1 MTVEQIAK
9 ILDAKIICGEER
21 SHHDIEI
28 AFASDLMS
36 DVLTLKEDNVL
47 LITGLANMQTL
58 RTAEMSDIHCIL
70 FARNKKISEEMKE
83 LAVEN
88 DIIVLE
94 CRYSVFRTCG
104 ILYQAGI
111 SPVF

>member
-1 MTVEQIAK
+1 MTVKQIAD
-9 ILDAKIICGEER
+9 ILKANIICGEDR
-21 SHHDIEI
+21 ADHDMKI

-58 RTAEMSDIHCIL
+58 RTAEMSDIQCII
-70 FARNKKISEEMKE
+70 FARNKKISPEMKE
-83 LAVEN
+83 LALEN

-94 CRYSVFRTCG
+94 CSYTVFKTCG
-104 ILYQAGI
+104 LLYQAGI
-111 SPVF
+111 SPIY